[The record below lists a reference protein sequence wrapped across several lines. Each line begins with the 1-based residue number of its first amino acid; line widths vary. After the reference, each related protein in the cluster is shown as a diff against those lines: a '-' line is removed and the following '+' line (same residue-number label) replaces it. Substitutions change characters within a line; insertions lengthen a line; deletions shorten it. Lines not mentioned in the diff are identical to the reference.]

1 VIRDVLTGLMN
12 FRLFIATFSLAA
24 ALSTASAAI
33 KLPAIFSDHAVL
45 QREATVPVWG
55 WADPS
60 EEVKV
65 SIAGQT
71 RTAKANEKGK
81 WRVDFQHLKAE
92 GPQELTVKGSDTVTV
107 HDVLI
112 GEVWLGSGQSNMA
125 MTVNRAKNFD
135 EEKAAAASSPDI
147 RVFTVTS
154 GPAVTEQENCQGKWA
169 VCSPETV
176 AGFSATSFFFGRE
189 VHKEIKV
196 PMGIINSSVGGT
208 PIESWISADVQHSA
222 PELKAYF
229 DEIKAAPEL
238 TDAEQTAR
246 YQKALEFWKKKV
258 EAAKAAGK
266 EVEGRAPKDPIA
278 ARKSKGTMG
287 QLFNG
292 KIAPLIPYAIRGA
305 LWYQGEANSNGP
317 KANFYQ
323 YQLPLLVS
331 DWRKRWGYEFPF
343 AWVQLPNFTKGGQAD
358 AWCLVREAELKTLK
372 LPKTGMAVTLDIGEE
387 HNIHPQNK
395 QDVGKRLATW
405 ALATVYG
412 KKVPSSSPLPVS
424 HEIKGGEVIVKFS
437 HADGGLIAKDGT
449 LRGFTLAGADKQ
461 FHDAQARIQGDTV
474 IVSSPEVPQPVAL
487 RYAWKDWTNA
497 NLYSGAGLPATQFR
511 TDDWPVAV
519 PAVEARPAAKR
530 ARKAPAVATDRG
542 ATK

>member
-1 VIRDVLTGLMN
+1 MNSRFLTTTLS
-12 FRLFIATFSLAA
+12 IAV
-24 ALSTASAAI
+24 ALSTASAAV

-45 QREATVPVWG
+45 QREAKVPVWG

-60 EEVKV
+60 EEVTV
-65 SIAGQT
+65 SIAGQSKT
-71 RTAKANEKGK
+71 TKADEKGK
-81 WRVDFQHLKAE
+81 WRVRFENLKGD

-125 MTVNRAKNFD
+125 MTVNRAKNFE
-135 EEKAAAASSPDI
+135 EEKAAAAATQKI
-147 RVFTVTS
+147 RVFTVSS
-154 GPAVTEQENCQGKWA
+154 GPAETEQENCVGKWV

-176 AGFSATSFFFGRE
+176 GGFSATAFFFGRE
-189 VHKEIKV
+189 VHRQIEV

-208 PIESWISADVQHSA
+208 PIESWISADVQHAS

-229 DEIKAAPEL
+229 DESKPTPQLSDE
-238 TDAEQTAR
+238 EQTAR
-246 YQKALEFWKKKV
+246 YQKALELWKKKV
-258 EAAKAAGK
+258 AAAKAEGK
-266 EVEGRAPKDPIA
+266 EPEGRAPKDPIA
-278 ARKSKGTMG
+278 ARKSKGGIG

-323 YQLPLLVS
+323 FQLPLLVS

-358 AWCLVREAELKTLK
+358 AWCLVREAELKSLK

-387 HNIHPQNK
+387 HNIHPLDK

-412 KKVPSSSPLPVS
+412 QKVPSSSPLPAG
-424 HEIKGGEVIVKFS
+424 HEIKGSEVIVKFS
-437 HADGGLIAKDGT
+437 HADGGLTAKDGA
-449 LRGFTLAGADKQ
+449 LRGFTLAGEDKI
-461 FHDAQARIQGDTV
+461 FHDAQARIEGNTV
-474 IVSSPEVPQPVAL
+474 IVSCPEVPKPVSL

-511 TDDWPVAV
+511 TDDWPVAI

-530 ARKAPAVATDRG
+530 AKKASAVATEG
-542 ATK
+542 AATSAK